1 MNRQQMIHLIDRE
14 LRVAEGRVATLQQAK
29 KAVASLNGA
38 RRGGRRNMS
47 IAARQRIGAAQRARW
62 AKWKREQRAA

>member
-1 MNRQQMIHLIDRE
+1 MNRLQMIHLIDRE
-14 LRVAEGRVATLQQAK
+14 LRTAENRVATLQQAR

-38 RRGGRRNMS
+38 RRGGRRVMS

-62 AKWKREQRAA
+62 AKWKRKQAA